1 MSFPEAISTC
11 LKKYTVFDGRASRSE
26 FLVVRPLLLHRHHR
40 ERMGRRIDSR
50 RPPMLGIFIAFL
62 ALLIPYIAAGVRRLH
77 DLGKSGWWWFVS
89 LIPFGSIV
97 LIVLWAT
104 AGNPGRNQYGLPP
117 GAGATMAPLPGVLPP
132 SPPPPPPP

>member
-1 MSFPEAISTC
+1 
-11 LKKYTVFDGRASRSE
+11 VFDGRASRSE
-26 FLVVRPLLLHRHHR
+26 FWWFVLFYYIVIIGSAWVGALIVGDR
-40 ERMGRRIDSR
+40 
-50 RPPMLGIFIAFL
+50 PMLGIFIAFL